1 MDIEI
6 LRQFCLHK
14 PGVTEGFP
22 FDEVTLVFKVMGK
35 MFAILALDDTPK
47 RINLKCDPEKAI
59 QLRVEY
65 SSILPGYH
73 SNKKYWNT
81 LVLDGSLPDELVYE
95 LINHSFELV
104 LAGLPKKVQAAWQLL
119 ANEQG

>member
-6 LRQFCLHK
+6 LRQFCLQK

-59 QLRVEY
+59 QLRAEY

-81 LVLDGSLPDELVYE
+81 LVLDGSLPHELVYE
-95 LINHSFELV
+95 LINHSLELV
-104 LAGLPKKVQAAWQLL
+104 VAGLPKKVQAAWQLL
-119 ANEQG
+119 ENEQG